1 MYVNFLHISALNLP
15 ITLVH
20 FYNPLFLIQ
29 FFSFPSFFF
38 FKGEF
43 QSTRSSGK
51 ISYVTLTSLAPST
64 YRGIGVT
71 CLAFSPLSP
80 SKHLNP
86 PIKKDFPL
94 FESWKMAFTPVW
106 SWLSSIDQS
115 PLSLSLLSHHHTHLL
130 VLDLT
135 CGDLKNSILMR
146 SIKRNW

>member
-15 ITLVH
+15 ITLVR

-29 FFSFPSFFF
+29 FFFHFHLLF

-71 CLAFSPLSP
+71 CLVLSPLST

-106 SWLSSIDQS
+106 SWLSSIDQ
-115 PLSLSLLSHHHTHLL
+115 PPPPPCYLITTFICWFLTLP
-130 VLDLT
+130 VLT
-135 CGDLKNSILMR
+135 LKIR
-146 SIKRNW
+146 F